1 MKLSHLRFIGFG
13 LILSCS
19 HLMPDNWRAFEGEI
33 PQLKALVISAV
44 ESSGFSPY
52 DSANRKS
59 QVTSEWKY
67 SQTDSLHRQRQ
78 RVTVTWEFNALEGA
92 IVIYVRHEAQN
103 IETDIGLGLQ
113 YRATSPDNNLESQ
126 ILEDLSKRI
135 LNSNPDSF

>member
-1 MKLSHLRFIGFG
+1 
-13 LILSCS
+13 
-19 HLMPDNWRAFEGEI
+19 MPDNWRAFEGEI
-33 PQLKALVISAV
+33 PQLKALVISTL
-44 ESSGFSPY
+44 ESNGFSPY

-59 QVTSEWKY
+59 QVSSQWKY

-78 RVTVTWEFNALEGA
+78 RVMVTWEFNALEGA

-113 YRATSPDNNLESQ
+113 YQATSPSNNLEAQ

>member
-1 MKLSHLRFIGFG
+1 LKLRHLRFIGFG

-33 PQLKALVISAV
+33 PQLKALVISTL
-44 ESSGFSPY
+44 ESNGFSPY

-59 QVTSEWKY
+59 QVSSQWKY

-78 RVTVTWEFNALEGA
+78 RVMVTWEFNALEGA

-113 YRATSPDNNLESQ
+113 YQATSPSNNLEAQ

>member
-1 MKLSHLRFIGFG
+1 
-13 LILSCS
+13 
-19 HLMPDNWRAFEGEI
+19 MPDNWRAFEGEI
-33 PQLKALVISAV
+33 PQLKALVISTLK
-44 ESSGFSPY
+44 SNGFSPY

-59 QVTSEWKY
+59 QVTSQWKY

-78 RVTVTWEFNALEGA
+78 RVMVTWEFNALEGA

-113 YRATSPDNNLESQ
+113 YQATSPSNNLEAQ